1 MAPENRRAFLRNTA
15 AAAASLTSAGLIS
28 NTQAQQGHSP
38 DAPPAAQ
45 YAYVGCYTTKEREG
59 RGDGIHVY
67 RMHPETG
74 AWTHLQHA
82 GDLVN
87 PSFLVASRDQ
97 RFLYSVHGDEAY
109 ATSFAIDRKTGHLT
123 LLNRAATGGS
133 NGVHQ
138 AFDPTGRFM
147 VVANYAS
154 GTVAVLP
161 VRMDGTL
168 QDFTQLVE
176 LKGQPGP
183 NRTQQAS
190 SHPHNVVFD
199 PSGKFVL
206 VPDKGLDRV
215 FIFRFDSTT
224 GKLTPTEQG
233 SAPARSGYA
242 PRHMAFHPAL
252 PVAWVLD
259 EIGTAVTTYQ
269 WNGERGELRAAQIL
283 PSVPPEFTGENTTAE
298 IAVSGGGRFVYCS
311 NRGHDSVAIFA
322 ADPRTGLLTSIG
334 WQSTH
339 GKRPR
344 FIGLDLSRHFL
355 FAANE
360 ISDTIVAFRANPAN
374 GRLMPAGPVVSNAS
388 PVTIAFVRA

>member
-1 MAPENRRAFLRNTA
+1 MASENRRAFLRNTT
-15 AAAASLTSAGLIS
+15 AAAASLASARLIP
-28 NTQAQQGHSP
+28 NAQAQKSPSP
-38 DAPPAAQ
+38 DAAAAAQ

-74 AWTHLQHA
+74 TWTHLQQV

-87 PSFLVASRDQ
+87 PSFLVASHDQ
-97 RFLYSVHGDEAY
+97 RFLYSVHGDETY
-109 ATSFAIDRKTGHLT
+109 ATSFAIDRRTGRLT
-123 LLNRAATGGS
+123 PLNRAATGGS

-138 AFDPTGRFM
+138 AFDPTGRYM

-161 VRMDGTL
+161 VRTDGTL

-183 NRTQQAS
+183 HRTQQAS

-215 FIFRFDSTT
+215 FIFRFDPST

-233 SAPARSGYA
+233 SVQARSGYA
-242 PRHMAFHPAL
+242 PRHMAFHPSL
-252 PVAWVLD
+252 PIAWVLD

-269 WNGERGELRAAQIL
+269 WNGDRGALRAAQIL
-283 PSVPPEFTGENTTAE
+283 PSVPPDFTGENTTAE

-322 ADPRTGLLTSIG
+322 ADTRTGLLTSLG
-334 WQSTH
+334 WQSTQ

-344 FIGLDLSRHFL
+344 FIGLDLSRRFL

-360 ISDTIVAFRANPAN
+360 NSDTIVAFRANAAN
-374 GRLMPAGPVVSNAS
+374 GRLTPTGQVVSNAS
-388 PVTIAFVRA
+388 PVIIAFVRA